1 MGGCQRPALTHSHMT
16 RLSQRTLRRGHHCPL
31 GRLSHFLPMSPGPSH
46 STALSGECLSGEA
59 QPQPPALLSVPTL
72 SACRGRWGLKLHHLN
87 GTWAWLEAE
96 SVSCLGA
103 LVSASLKRGGETCPP
118 FVS

>member
-31 GRLSHFLPMSPGPSH
+31 GRLSHFLPMSPGPSQ

-59 QPQPPALLSVPTL
+59 QPHPLPSFLPLP
-72 SACRGRWGLKLHHLN
+72 SARAG
-87 GTWAWLEAE
+87 
-96 SVSCLGA
+96 GA
-103 LVSASLKRGGETCPP
+103 GG
-118 FVS
+118 